1 MSIASLQE
9 KLGTYARDVK
19 LNLSAMAEDDSL
31 TEQQKYGLFVACGHA
46 TRNAVVAAALEA
58 EAASHLSAE
67 ALDAARGA
75 GVLMGMNNVYYR
87 FLHLTSNPEYRTM
100 PARLRM
106 QLIGKPGVDKVDF
119 ELWCL
124 AVSAINGCG
133 MCMDSH
139 EKVVREAGLPASA
152 VQTAVRFAAIIESA
166 AVGVET
172 AAIVAA

>member
-1 MSIASLQE
+1 MSIASLQD

-46 TRNAVVAAALEA
+46 TRNAAVAAALEA

-106 QLIGKPGVDKVDF
+106 QLIGKPGVEKVDF

-139 EKVVREAGLPASA
+139 EKVVREGGLPASA
-152 VQTAVRFAAIIESA
+152 VQTAVRFAAIIQSA
-166 AVGVET
+166 AVGIET
-172 AAIVAA
+172 AAVLAG